1 MSIPQRVRPELPD
14 VSHILQWMYVGR
26 VGVAI
31 VVFVAAALS
40 ISEVAS
46 ETILILAVAALSSLI
61 MSGSSFWHTHVRRVA
76 PTLTFFY
83 IQAIFDLALVTA
95 LVYVTQG
102 PESQF
107 PALYIVVIA
116 LSAVLMPLAS
126 SLLIMALASL
136 LYVALILLA
145 WQPVQLSV
153 VVWLQI
159 GVFVAVFIATGLIG
173 NRVRIVGVE
182 REELQ
187 QEVRRLRLEAA
198 DVLRN
203 IQSGV
208 ISTDGDGR
216 VLYANPAALRLLGLG
231 RAAIVGSLLA
241 DLIGDTA
248 PRLVGAIETTRSNRL
263 KAYRAEGSVSY
274 GYRTFP
280 IGVTATCIDVGEEAQ
295 PPVTAIFTDI
305 SGQKRLEEMHLRTE
319 RLQAVAE
326 LSASLAHEIKNPLA
340 SIRSAVEQL
349 SQMGQ
354 PTEDERFLA
363 QLVVRESDRLDRVL
377 NEFLDF
383 SRVQVVEE
391 KPVDL
396 SKVVEAAV
404 EMVRQHPD
412 CPDTTRI
419 DLLRGEASVEGDED
433 LLHRVVV
440 NLVLNAVQASE
451 GQADI
456 GVEVRRAEAAEVPP
470 TLQVDGTILLR
481 VFDNGPGIPVE
492 LREKLFDPFVTG
504 RVGGSGL
511 GLAIVQR
518 AVEAH
523 RGVVLVDST
532 PGQGSDFRI
541 FIPAATTGEAAA

>member
-1 MSIPQRVRPELPD
+1 MLTSQRVRPDLPEAGR
-14 VSHILQWMYVGR
+14 ILEWWYFGR
-26 VGVAI
+26 VVVAI
-31 VVFVAAALS
+31 VIFAAAALS
-40 ISEVAS
+40 ISAVAS
-46 ETILILAVAALSSLI
+46 ETILILAIAALASLI
-61 MSGSSFWHTHVRRVA
+61 ISGFSFWHTHVRRVA
-76 PTLTFFY
+76 PTITFFY
-83 IQAIFDLALVTA
+83 MQAIFDLALVTA
-95 LVYVTQG
+95 LVHVTEG

-116 LSAVLMPLAS
+116 VRAVLMPLAS
-126 SLLIMALASL
+126 SLLITALASL
-136 LYVALILLA
+136 LYVALIVFA
-145 WQPVQLSV
+145 WQPVQLSI

-159 GVFVAVFIATGLIG
+159 GVFVAVFVATGFIG
-173 NRVRIVGVE
+173 SRVRIVGAE

-187 QEVRRLRLEAA
+187 QEVRRLRLEAT

-216 VLYANPAALRLLGLG
+216 VLYANPAAHRLLGLG
-231 RAAIVGSLLA
+231 TAEIVGRSLA
-241 DLIGDTA
+241 DLIGETA
-248 PRLVGAIETTRSNRL
+248 PRLVGAIETTRANRL
-263 KAYRAEGSVSY
+263 KAHRAEGSISY
-274 GYRTFP
+274 GYRAFP
-280 IGVTATCIDVGEEAQ
+280 IGVTATCIDVGKEAQ
-295 PPVTAIFTDI
+295 PRVTAIFTDI
-305 SGQKRLEEMHLRTE
+305 SGQKRLDEMHLRTE

-326 LSASLAHEIKNPLA
+326 LAASLAHEIKNPLA

-349 SQMGQ
+349 SRIGQ

-363 QLVVRESDRLDRVL
+363 QLVVRESDRLNRLL

-383 SRVQVVEE
+383 SRVQVVETN
-391 KPVDL
+391 PVDL
-396 SKVVEAAV
+396 SKVVKAAV

-412 CPDTTRI
+412 CPDTTHI
-419 DLLRGEASVEGDED
+419 DVRRSEAPVEGDED

-451 GQADI
+451 GQADV
-456 GVEVRRAEAAEVPP
+456 GVEVRRAKFGEVPP
-470 TLQVDGTILLR
+470 ALQAEGAVLLR
-481 VFDNGPGIPVE
+481 VFDNGPGIPEE

-523 RGVVLVDST
+523 RGAVLVDST

-541 FIPAATTGEAAA
+541 FIPVATTGGGEA

>member
-1 MSIPQRVRPELPD
+1 MLTPQRVRPDLPEAGR
-14 VSHILQWMYVGR
+14 ILQWWYFGR
-26 VGVAI
+26 VVVAI
-31 VVFVAAALS
+31 IIFAAAALS
-40 ISEVAS
+40 ISAVAS
-46 ETILILAVAALSSLI
+46 ETILILAIAALSSLI
-61 MSGSSFWHTHVRRVA
+61 MSGFSFWHTHVRRAA
-76 PTLTFFY
+76 PTITFFY
-83 IQAIFDLALVTA
+83 VQAIFDLALVTA
-95 LVYVTQG
+95 LVHVTGG

-116 LSAVLMPLAS
+116 VSAVLMPLAS
-126 SLLIMALASL
+126 SLLITALAGL
-136 LYVALILLA
+136 LYVALIVLA
-145 WQPVQLSV
+145 WQPVQLSI
-153 VVWLQI
+153 VVWLQV
-159 GVFVAVFIATGLIG
+159 GVFVAVFAAAGFIG
-173 NRVRIVGVE
+173 SRVRIVGAE

-203 IQSGV
+203 IHSGV

-216 VLYANPAALRLLGLG
+216 VLYANPAAHRLLGLG
-231 RAAIVGSLLA
+231 TAEIVGRSLA
-241 DLIGDTA
+241 DLIGETA
-248 PRLVGAIETTRSNRL
+248 PRLVGAIETTRANRL
-263 KAYRAEGSVSY
+263 KAYRAEGSISY
-274 GYRTFP
+274 GYRAFP
-280 IGVTATCIDVGEEAQ
+280 IGVTATCIDVGKEAQ
-295 PPVTAIFTDI
+295 PSVTAIFTDI
-305 SGQKRLEEMHLRTE
+305 SGQKRLDEMHLRTE

-326 LSASLAHEIKNPLA
+326 LAASLAHEIKNPLA

-349 SQMGQ
+349 SHIGQ

-363 QLVVRESDRLDRVL
+363 QLVVRESDRLSRLL

-383 SRVQVVEE
+383 SRVQVVEA

-396 SKVVEAAV
+396 SKVVEGAV

-412 CPDTTRI
+412 CPDTIHI
-419 DLLRGEASVEGDED
+419 DLRHSEALVQGDED
-433 LLHRVVV
+433 LLHRVVA

-451 GQADI
+451 GQADV
-456 GVEVRRAEAAEVPP
+456 GVEVRHAQVGEVPP
-470 TLQVDGTILLR
+470 DLQAEGAVLLR
-481 VFDNGPGIPVE
+481 VFDNGPGIPEE

-523 RGVVLVDST
+523 RGAVLVDST

-541 FIPAATTGEAAA
+541 FIPVGTTGEAMA

>member
-1 MSIPQRVRPELPD
+1 MSTSQRMRPDLPEAGR
-14 VSHILQWMYVGR
+14 ILQWWYFGR
-26 VGVAI
+26 VVVAI
-31 VVFVAAALS
+31 VVFAAAALS
-40 ISEVAS
+40 ISAVAS
-46 ETILILAVAALSSLI
+46 ETILILAIAALSSLI
-61 MSGSSFWHTHVRRVA
+61 MSGFSFWHTHVRRAV
-76 PTLTFFY
+76 PTITFFY
-83 IQAIFDLALVTA
+83 IQTIFDLALVTA
-95 LVYVTQG
+95 LVHVTEG

-116 LSAVLMPLAS
+116 VSAVLMPLAS
-126 SLLIMALASL
+126 SLLITALASL
-136 LYVALILLA
+136 FYVALIVFA
-145 WQPVQLSV
+145 WQPVQLSI

-159 GVFVAVFIATGLIG
+159 AVFVAVFVATGFIG
-173 NRVRIVGVE
+173 SRVRVFGTE

-216 VLYANPAALRLLGLG
+216 VLYANPAAHRLLGLG
-231 RAAIVGSLLA
+231 TAEIVGRSLA
-241 DLIGDTA
+241 DLIGETA
-248 PRLVGAIETTRSNRL
+248 PRLVGAIETTRANRL
-263 KAYRAEGSVSY
+263 KTYRAEGSVSY
-274 GYRTFP
+274 GYRAFP
-280 IGVTATCIDVGEEAQ
+280 IGVTATCIEVGDEAQ
-295 PPVTAIFTDI
+295 PSVTAIFTDI
-305 SGQKRLEEMHLRTE
+305 SGQKRLDEMHLRTE

-326 LSASLAHEIKNPLA
+326 LAASLAHEIKNPLA

-349 SQMGQ
+349 SHIGQ

-363 QLVVRESDRLDRVL
+363 QLVVRESDRLNRLL

-383 SRVQVVEE
+383 SRVQMVEA
-391 KPVDL
+391 KPVNL
-396 SKVVEAAV
+396 SKVVETAV

-419 DLLRGEASVEGDED
+419 DMRCGEATVEGDED

-456 GVEVRRAEAAEVPP
+456 GVEVRRAQVGEVPP
-470 TLQVDGTILLR
+470 ALQAEATVLLR
-481 VFDNGPGIPVE
+481 VFDNGPGIPEE
-492 LREKLFDPFVTG
+492 LRDKLFDPFVTG

-523 RGVVLVDST
+523 GGAVLVDST

-541 FIPAATTGEAAA
+541 FIPVGTMGEAAV

>member
-1 MSIPQRVRPELPD
+1 M
-14 VSHILQWMYVGR
+14 
-26 VGVAI
+26 
-31 VVFVAAALS
+31 
-40 ISEVAS
+40 
-46 ETILILAVAALSSLI
+46 
-61 MSGSSFWHTHVRRVA
+61 
-76 PTLTFFY
+76 
-83 IQAIFDLALVTA
+83 
-95 LVYVTQG
+95 
-102 PESQF
+102 
-107 PALYIVVIA
+107 
-116 LSAVLMPLAS
+116 
-126 SLLIMALASL
+126 
-136 LYVALILLA
+136 
-145 WQPVQLSV
+145 
-153 VVWLQI
+153 
-159 GVFVAVFIATGLIG
+159 
-173 NRVRIVGVE
+173 
-182 REELQ
+182 
-187 QEVRRLRLEAA
+187 
-198 DVLRN
+198 
-203 IQSGV
+203 
-208 ISTDGDGR
+208 
-216 VLYANPAALRLLGLG
+216 
-231 RAAIVGSLLA
+231 
-241 DLIGDTA
+241 
-248 PRLVGAIETTRSNRL
+248 
-263 KAYRAEGSVSY
+263 
-274 GYRTFP
+274 
-280 IGVTATCIDVGEEAQ
+280 
-295 PPVTAIFTDI
+295 
-305 SGQKRLEEMHLRTE
+305 
-319 RLQAVAE
+319 
-326 LSASLAHEIKNPLA
+326 
-340 SIRSAVEQL
+340 
-349 SQMGQ
+349 
-354 PTEDERFLA
+354 
-363 QLVVRESDRLDRVL
+363 VRESDRLDRVL

-541 FIPAATTGEAAA
+541 FIPAGTTGEAAA

>member
-95 LVYVTQG
+95 LVHVTQG

-116 LSAVLMPLAS
+116 LSAVLMPLSS
-126 SLLIMALASL
+126 SLLITALASL

-159 GVFVAVFIATGLIG
+159 GVFVAVFVATGLIG

-349 SQMGQ
+349 SQIGQ

-412 CPDTTRI
+412 CPDTTHI

-541 FIPAATTGEAAA
+541 FIPAGTTDEAAA

>member
-1 MSIPQRVRPELPD
+1 MNGLRDLLGAESDALLGYQCKGISNELLSVPGPDFVDRVMAHGDRSIPVLRN
-14 VSHILQWMYVGR
+14 M
-26 VGVAI
+26 
-31 VVFVAAALS
+31 
-40 ISEVAS
+40 
-46 ETILILAVAALSSLI
+46 
-61 MSGSSFWHTHVRRVA
+61 
-76 PTLTFFY
+76 
-83 IQAIFDLALVTA
+83 QAIFDLALVTA
-95 LVYVTQG
+95 LVHVTEG

-116 LSAVLMPLAS
+116 VSAVLMPLAS
-126 SLLIMALASL
+126 SLLITALASL
-136 LYVALILLA
+136 LYVALIVFA
-145 WQPVQLSV
+145 WQPVQLSI

-159 GVFVAVFIATGLIG
+159 GVFVAVFVATGFIG
-173 NRVRIVGVE
+173 SRVRIVGAE

-187 QEVRRLRLEAA
+187 QEVRRLRLEAT

-208 ISTDGDGR
+208 ISTDGDGC
-216 VLYANPAALRLLGLG
+216 VLYANPAAHRLLGLG
-231 RAAIVGSLLA
+231 TAEIVGRSLA
-241 DLIGDTA
+241 DLIGKTA
-248 PRLVGAIETTRSNRL
+248 PRLVGAIETTRANRL
-263 KAYRAEGSVSY
+263 KAYRAEGSISY
-274 GYRTFP
+274 GYRAFP
-280 IGVTATCIDVGEEAQ
+280 IGVTATCIDVGNEAQ

-305 SGQKRLEEMHLRTE
+305 SGQKRLDEMHLRTE

-326 LSASLAHEIKNPLA
+326 LAASLAHEIKNPLA

-349 SQMGQ
+349 SRIGQ

-363 QLVVRESDRLDRVL
+363 QLVVRESDRLNRLL

-383 SRVQVVEE
+383 SRVQVVETN
-391 KPVDL
+391 PVDL
-396 SKVVEAAV
+396 SKVVKAAV

-412 CPDTTRI
+412 CPDTTHI
-419 DLLRGEASVEGDED
+419 DVRRSEASVEGDED

-451 GQADI
+451 GQADV
-456 GVEVRRAEAAEVPP
+456 GVEVRRAKFGEVPP
-470 TLQVDGTILLR
+470 ALQAEGAVLLR
-481 VFDNGPGIPVE
+481 VFDNGPGIPEE

-523 RGVVLVDST
+523 RGAVLVDST

-541 FIPAATTGEAAA
+541 FIPVATTGGGEA